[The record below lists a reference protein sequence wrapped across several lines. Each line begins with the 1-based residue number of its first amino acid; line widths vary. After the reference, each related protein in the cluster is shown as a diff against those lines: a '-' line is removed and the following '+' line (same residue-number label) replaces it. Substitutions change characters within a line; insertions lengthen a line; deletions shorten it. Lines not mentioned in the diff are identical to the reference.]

1 MLLPRLPLTD
11 ERLLPL
17 LLPEE
22 DTLFLLLE
30 LLRGVLT
37 EEPLRLSV
45 RLLTLEEVP
54 LPEEVD
60 VPLPTVGRPVEEL
73 PPLTVPLLPTSPRL
87 PLMRSA

>member
-1 MLLPRLPLTD
+1 M
-11 ERLLPL
+11 

-22 DTLFLLLE
+22 DTLFLLLDP
-30 LLRGVLT
+30 LRGVLT

-45 RLLTLEEVP
+45 RLPTLEEAP

-60 VPLPTVGRPVEEL
+60 VPLPTEGRPVEEL
-73 PPLTVPLLPTSPRL
+73 PPLTVPLGRPLLLPPLPTSPRL

>member
-1 MLLPRLPLTD
+1 MLLLRLPLTD

-45 RLLTLEEVP
+45 RLPTLEEVP

>member
-1 MLLPRLPLTD
+1 MLLLRLPLTD

-45 RLLTLEEVP
+45 RLPTLDEVP
-54 LPEEVD
+54 LPDEVD

>member
-1 MLLPRLPLTD
+1 MLLLRLPLTD

-45 RLLTLEEVP
+45 RLLTLEEEP